1 MLLWLAPCEQQWQLV
16 ELFAGKGN
24 VSAHFH
30 SLGKAVASL
39 EKDYGGAGMD
49 FTTPAGLASD
59 PRLDRHLQCSLGSLC
74 GLLCALVASSYVTC
88 FDRFI
93 R

>member
-1 MLLWLAPCEQQWQLV
+1 MLLWLAPCDQRWQLV

-24 VSAHFH
+24 VSAHFR

-49 FTTPAGLASD
+49 LTTASGMASE
-59 PRLDRHLQCSLGSLC
+59 PWGRSL
-74 GLLCALVASSYVTC
+74 
-88 FDRFI
+88 
-93 R
+93 